1 MRYLAI
7 FGKNRYPRFLAESR
21 NVLDD
26 RLSTLICQPSTS
38 VESTGSHISS
48 LKLDTV
54 AGDAG
59 PPSIV
64 AVFRNENEFTEES
77 CNSSFTLLFSFFFF
91 FCHRYVKISFEQ
103 KRGSS
108 STRVELNENP
118 RISLRFTTVRS
129 FFLHVGHDIVLE
141 IAFIQRSKESV
152 REREIQAQQE
162 KQKVREISIDRTSGK
177 INCTRNLF
185 DPTLISSVLVRSR
198 LL

>member
-64 AVFRNENEFTEES
+64 AVFRNENEFTKES
-77 CNSSFTLLFSFFFF
+77 CNSSFTLLFSFAVVTLKFLSN
-91 FCHRYVKISFEQ
+91 K
-103 KRGSS
+103 
-108 STRVELNENP
+108 NENHRRRESNLTRIANFLTFHDGTFVLFACRP
-118 RISLRFTTVRS
+118 RYRPRDRVYSAI
-129 FFLHVGHDIVLE
+129 E
-141 IAFIQRSKESV
+141 
-152 REREIQAQQE
+152 RERAWKRDTSTTG

-177 INCTRNLF
+177 INLSAF